1 MYYEFGIKRKIVS
14 NKFVMDERVIPIP
27 GLPNSGDSLLN
38 CRKGKKG

>member
-14 NKFVMDERVIPIP
+14 NKFVMDQDQFKT
-27 GLPNSGDSLLN
+27 NSGDSLLN